1 MGIENVIVTDFL
13 SQYSN
18 EFYKL
23 NKAWIEESWELE
35 DSDKK
40 DLLNPDKIVE
50 NGGQVFFALENKIA
64 IGTVAMIKSSND
76 RFELAKMTVQEDF
89 RGKGIAN
96 MLMDECLKFAKQNNA
111 SEIFLISNDSLT
123 VARNLYEK
131 YGFKEVVL
139 DSQKYERGNVKMIL
153 QITTSIL
160 LN

>member
-23 NKAWIEESWELE
+23 NKAWIEESWVLE

-50 NGGQVFFALENKIA
+50 NGGQVFFALEDKIA

-111 SEIFLISNDSLT
+111 REIFLISNDSLII
-123 VARNLYEK
+123 ARNLYDK

-153 QITTSIL
+153 QITT
-160 LN
+160 

>member
-1 MGIENVIVTDFL
+1 MGLKNILVTDFQ
-13 SQYSN
+13 SQYASQ
-18 EFYKL
+18 FYQL
-23 NKAWIEESWELE
+23 NRVWIEEYWVLE

-40 DLLNPDKIVE
+40 DLLNPEIIIH
-50 NGGQVFFALENKIA
+50 NGGQIFFAISNHEV
-64 IGTVAMIKSSND
+64 IGTVAMIKNSD
-76 RFELAKMTVQEDF
+76 KIYELAKMTVKSNY

-96 MLMDECLKFAKQNNA
+96 LLMDKCIEFAFKKNA

-139 DSQKYERGNVKMIL
+139 DSQKYKRGNVKMIL

-160 LN
+160 MN